1 MANLDTTPVSK
12 ALGASGISWG
22 WLLAIGILL
31 AGLGIV
37 GLGMTYWLTVAA
49 VFWFGILAII
59 GGVGQLL
66 DAFHHK
72 DWGGLLW
79 HVLIGIIYIAAG
91 ILLVAMPVASA
102 FWLTLFLAIMLIV
115 VGVSRIIMSFKLR
128 HFGAVWVG
136 VLLSGIISIILG
148 LLIYGT
154 VTPPTAEALA
164 TPEGQLEW
172 LRSWGWVI
180 GLFVALELI
189 MEGATLI
196 VLAFAAKALGDNAG
210 GTPRGGTA
218 ATA

>member
-1 MANLDTTPVSK
+1 MTNLSPTPVSG
-12 ALGASGISWG
+12 ALGTSGISWG

-31 AGLGIV
+31 AGLGII

-49 VFWFGILAII
+49 VFWFGILAVI

-91 ILLVAMPVASA
+91 ILLMTMPVASA
-102 FWLTLFLAIMLIV
+102 FWLTLFLAIMLVV
-115 VGVSRIIMSFKLR
+115 VGVSRIFMAFKLR
-128 HFGAVWVG
+128 SLGGIWIG
-136 VLLSGIISIILG
+136 VLLSGLLSIVLG

-154 VTPPTAEALA
+154 VTPPEPEAVA
-164 TPEGQLEW
+164 TPEGELAWVQ
-172 LRSWGWVI
+172 SWGWVI
-180 GLFVALELI
+180 GLFVAIELI

-196 VLAFAAKALGDNAG
+196 VLSFAAKALGEG
-210 GTPRGGTA
+210 GPDETPS